1 MFKRVLFVSALL
13 LLCAAPA
20 CIGATKS
27 YTADRFDVDWNLT
40 ESGSLEVTETVV
52 FRFEGGPFTFVYREL
67 PGDYADGIDSIMASL
82 DGLPLPPGRGA
93 GQVEIEGGAPI
104 KVTWHFAPTSNAT
117 HTFRLK
123 YRVVGVIRQA
133 EGADLFWW
141 NALPTDYEYTIASA
155 TVRLTYPA
163 NLQPAGPPEVRR
175 GAAQTALGAGQVIW
189 TAQNLGPDTPL
200 TVALPF
206 PTGSL
211 IAEPPVWQ
219 ARAATARAAMPGFLA
234 AAGLAL
240 AAGLAALRAL
250 WVRGRRA
257 ETAVGPGMA
266 PASTPPD
273 ALPPA
278 LAGALGQ
285 ANGRPSATH
294 ALGTLFDL
302 AQRGILIIEEAPDK
316 RWYRGREFFV
326 RLLEPT
332 PRDLQ
337 PHEQGLLALLFARKT
352 GPTETAKMS
361 EMGSLLVSKSKQFTE
376 PLTAELNA
384 AGLLDPQR
392 QATAKRFTILGA
404 ILLLLMLPLSAVGVV
419 LAERYSGW
427 PFLLVA
433 VALLL
438 GTVAFIMAGVYSPL
452 SDEGA
457 RAAARWRSFQAYLQ
471 EVVKGRD
478 AAWDLRLF
486 ERYLPYAA
494 AFGLVEG
501 WAKAF
506 QKRGGAEI
514 PAWFHAVTDSGNGSV
529 AAFVAMTSSAHAT
542 TASASGGAGGGGAG
556 GGGGSGA
563 G

>member
-1 MFKRVLFVSALL
+1 MFKRALLVSALL
-13 LLCAAPA
+13 LLCVVPS

-27 YTADRFDVDWNLT
+27 YTAERFDVDWNLT
-40 ESGSLEVTETVV
+40 ESGVLEVTETVV

-67 PGDYADGIDSIMASL
+67 PGDYADGIEDIRASL
-82 DGLPLPPGRGA
+82 DGLPLPPGTGA
-93 GQVEIEGGAPI
+93 GQVEIERGALS
-104 KVTWHFAPTSNAT
+104 KVTWHFAPTSDTT
-117 HTFRLK
+117 HIFRLK
-123 YRVVGVIRQA
+123 YRVLGVIRQA

-155 TVRLTYPA
+155 TVRLTYPS
-163 NLQPAGPPEVRR
+163 NLQPSGPPEVRR
-175 GAAQTALGAGQVIW
+175 GDAQIASGDSQVIW
-189 TAQNLGPDTPL
+189 TAQNQAPNTPL

-206 PTGSL
+206 PAGSL
-211 IAEPPVWQ
+211 IAEPPGWQ
-219 ARAATARAAMPGFLA
+219 ARAASARAAMPGFLTG
-234 AAGLAL
+234 AGAAL
-240 AAGLAALRAL
+240 AAGLAALGTL
-250 WVRGRRA
+250 WGRGRRP
-257 ETAVGPGMA
+257 ETAVGPGLTRT
-266 PASTPPD
+266 STLPD
-273 ALPPA
+273 ELPPA

-285 ANGRPSATH
+285 ANGRPGAMH

-302 AQRGILIIEEAPDK
+302 AQRGILSVEESPVK
-316 RWYRGREFFV
+316 HWYGGREFTV
-326 RLLEPT
+326 RLLDPA
-332 PRDLQ
+332 PHDLQ

-361 EMGSLLVSKSKQFTE
+361 EVGSRLVSKLKQFAD
-376 PLTAELNA
+376 PLTAELSA
-384 AGLLDPQR
+384 AHLIDPQR
-392 QATAKRFTILGA
+392 QATAKRFAILGVV
-404 ILLLLMLPLSAVGVV
+404 LLLLMLPLGALGVLLV
-419 LAERYSGW
+419 ELYGGW
-427 PFLLVA
+427 PFILVA
-433 VALLL
+433 VAFLL
-438 GTVAFIMAGVYSPL
+438 GMVALIMAGIYSPL

-457 RAAARWRSFQAYLQ
+457 REAARWQSFGAYLR

-514 PAWFHAVTDSGNGSV
+514 PAWFHAATDSGTGSV